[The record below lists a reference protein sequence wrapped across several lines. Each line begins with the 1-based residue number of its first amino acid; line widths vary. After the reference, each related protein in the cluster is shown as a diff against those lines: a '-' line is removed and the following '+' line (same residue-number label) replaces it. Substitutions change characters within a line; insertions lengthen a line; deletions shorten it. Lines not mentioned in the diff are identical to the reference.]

1 MIWLVGPPLVLGWR
15 TKCLFW
21 LFACCSA
28 PLDQAA
34 MTGETYQRLFISK
47 DEFLKLE
54 TVLFPFFSGC
64 FSYWLGEIKFA
75 KMKLFNRKTWTNIQ
89 GALEV
94 QISHLALRKNICYS
108 SAGSGLVTFPMFK
121 EYEIQKIFYNRKKHS
136 ACITHTMNDDFYLIN
151 EWYSVNCWKRKWVET
166 FVYWRSSCAVFNSRW
181 RFLK

>member
-1 MIWLVGPPLVLGWR
+1 MIWLAGPPLVLGWR

-28 PLDQAA
+28 PSDQAA
-34 MTGETYQRLFISK
+34 MTGKTYQRLFISE

-54 TVLFPFFSGC
+54 TVIFTFLVDVY
-64 FSYWLGEIKFA
+64 SYWLGEIKFA
-75 KMKLFNRKTWTNIQ
+75 KMKLFNRKTWTNIH

-108 SAGSGLVTFPMFK
+108 SAGSGLATFPMFK
-121 EYEIQKIFYNRKKHS
+121 KYEIKKRFFNKRKHS
-136 ACITHTMNDDFYLIN
+136 VYIIHTIKDEFYLNDIQLIF
-151 EWYSVNCWKRKWVET
+151 KRKLIET